1 MEVARPVL
9 WHLGR
14 GLSGRAKAG
23 ASNGNVILDVAHISR
38 LYDVPLT
45 PELGNPLDQSPVL
58 CWTLVNCGEIC
69 PAYNRASKRSI
80 EGKACQGWGCG
91 WDRGAGAPP

>member
-9 WHLGR
+9 RHLGR

-38 LYDVPLT
+38 LYEFPSL
-45 PELGNPLDQSPVL
+45 PN
-58 CWTLVNCGEIC
+58 
-69 PAYNRASKRSI
+69 
-80 EGKACQGWGCG
+80 
-91 WDRGAGAPP
+91 